1 MAKFHL
7 KSDSHPL
14 MAKFHLKADSH
25 PLIAYMKALLLLL
38 CCVFSYKESLFS
50 EVMLERPT
58 AGHGDRCEPF
68 RLWLMSTKL
77 TVFTKFPRAL

>member
-1 MAKFHL
+1 
-7 KSDSHPL
+7 

-58 AGHGDRCEPF
+58 AGHGGRCEPF
-68 RLWLMSTKL
+68 RL
-77 TVFTKFPRAL
+77 